1 MEKVQALEYWR
12 QSDLFSDQEKAVLE
26 YTEAMTLS
34 ESQVSDE
41 MVATLRN
48 WFDDDG
54 IVELTGLIGFQNLSS
69 KFNSALGLPAQG
81 FSQIAL
87 PED

>member
-1 MEKVQALEYWR
+1 MQKVNALQNWR
-12 QSDLFSDQEKAVLE
+12 QSDLFSEQERAVLD

-34 ESQVSDE
+34 DSRVSDE
-41 MVATLRN
+41 MVAVLRN

-81 FSQIAL
+81 FSQISL